1 MVIAAGS
8 VMKEPKIGA
17 KVKIDSHHA
26 PGEFLP
32 IAENL
37 PKICLANCITG
48 RVAAKAIM
56 TTTNIGSV

>member
-1 MVIAAGS
+1 MN
-8 VMKEPKIGA
+8 EPNIGA
-17 KVKIDSHHA
+17 KVKIDNHHA
-26 PGEFLP
+26 PGELLP
-32 IAENL
+32 IAANL